1 MAIKVYPI
9 GHKIYVVEDTNL
21 YKYQQEPYRRIG
33 KFKKRNFVNH
43 VTYVLTK
50 VNILL

>member
-1 MAIKVYPI
+1 MLSKTAIKAYPS

-33 KFKKRNFVNH
+33 KF
-43 VTYVLTK
+43 
-50 VNILL
+50 